1 MLKSG
6 EKVAVAATRSFE
18 PQFDQALEIVAVHSV
33 RGQFRRHDRP
43 EGLTVH
49 QNANG
54 EFGDSRRSTRSRGR
68 LLIRHEG
75 AGECRPARPL
85 RREAAGPMA

>member
-1 MLKSG
+1 MFLEESKEPAVVVRRYVEER

-54 EFGDSRRSTRSRGR
+54 EVGDSRRSTRS
-68 LLIRHEG
+68 
-75 AGECRPARPL
+75 
-85 RREAAGPMA
+85 AAGC